1 MWPTLSLSRKRAR
14 KWNVTARSPV
24 LTWMNEH
31 RPIEPAAI
39 DQRVHRERPLARVQM
54 TPWLLF
60 IAMLAIAA
68 WLAWRAFGPEDKG
81 DPLATSLVAFEKQNR
96 LTVFSAQL
104 SPVVASEDSRVF
116 GLVQSKQV
124 AVIPARVD
132 YTLDLSQMDRSRLR
146 WDEETSTL
154 DVQLPPLKVGKPNL
168 DEGRAQY
175 LREGIW
181 ISRDAQDNPTRQNTR
196 LAEQQAVEQAANP
209 VLIGLARSAAKDAIR
224 QNLAIP
230 LEVAG
235 FGSVTVNVRFDGEAV
250 PTRR

>member
-1 MWPTLSLSRKRAR
+1 MERPALLTRSDAMDDPEQIKRDSNLDR
-14 KWNVTARSPV
+14 LQP
-24 LTWMNEH
+24 
-31 RPIEPAAI
+31 PP
-39 DQRVHRERPLARVQM
+39 HRERPLARLQM

-60 IAMLAIAA
+60 IAMLALAA
-68 WLAWRAFGPEDKG
+68 WLAWRAFGPQDYG

-104 SPVVASEDSRVF
+104 SPVVSSEDSRLF
-116 GLVQSKQV
+116 GTIRSRQV

-132 YTLDLSQMDRSRLR
+132 YTLDLSQMDRNRMR
-146 WDEETSTL
+146 WDEETGTL
-154 DVQLPPLKVGKPNL
+154 DVQLPPLAVGKPNL

-181 ISRDAQDNPTRQNTR
+181 ISRGAQDRMNRANTR

-209 VLIGLARSAAKDAIR
+209 VLMGLARSAAKDAIR

-235 FGSVTVNVRFDGEAV
+235 FGEVTVNARFDGEAL
-250 PTRR
+250 PKR

>member
-1 MWPTLSLSRKRAR
+1 MDDTEATRP
-14 KWNVTARSPV
+14 PV
-24 LTWMNEH
+24 VERDTHLDRMQ
-31 RPIEPAAI
+31 PPPG
-39 DQRVHRERPLARVQM
+39 RERPLARVQM

-60 IAMLAIAA
+60 IAMFALAA
-68 WLAWRAFGPEDKG
+68 WLAWRAFGPADYG

-104 SPVVASEDSRVF
+104 SAVVASEDSRLF
-116 GLVQSKQV
+116 GALRTKQV

-132 YTLDLSQMDRSRLR
+132 YRLDLSQVDRDRLS
-146 WDEETSTL
+146 WDETTSTL
-154 DVQLPPLKVGKPNL
+154 DVQLPALTVGKPNL

-175 LREGIW
+175 LREGLLFT
-181 ISRDAQDNPTRQNTR
+181 RDAQDELTRDNTR

-209 VLIGLARSAAKDAIR
+209 VLMGLARSAAKDAIR

-235 FGSVTVNVRFDGEAV
+235 FGEVTVNVRFDGEAA
-250 PTRR
+250 PAR